1 MDRRSFLGV
10 RAAALT
16 IAPLAADAQRA
27 GNGGTRRGG
36 FSPSHQTCP
45 LPNLRRSRLSSTPRS
60 RSTLGFL
67 PNLSTLG
74 DVYLFSASGFNII
87 GGVAQPKAVVE
98 LIRFNGDGTLTG
110 GPATASINGTITR
123 SPAGGLG
130 SYTVATNCTGA
141 LDFGPPTHFTY
152 DFF

>member
-1 MDRRSFLGV
+1 MKKMVKQSLVVAMLALGMV
-10 RAAALT
+10 GVAQ
-16 IAPLAADAQRA
+16 ADNDD
-27 GNGGTRRGG
+27 NGKAC
-36 FSPSHQTCP
+36 S
-45 LPNLRRSRLSSTPRS
+45 
-60 RSTLGFL
+60 
-67 PNLSTLG
+67 LSTLG
-74 DVYLFSASGFNII
+74 DLYLFSASGFNII

-130 SYTVATNCTGA
+130 SYTVATNCTGT

-152 DFF
+152 DFFIAPKGAYLVMIQTGGPVPGVLQGTADKLSR

>member
-1 MDRRSFLGV
+1 MKRMAKQKLV
-10 RAAALT
+10 VAMLALSMVG
-16 IAPLAADAQRA
+16 LAQADNDD
-27 GNGGTRRGG
+27 NGKAC
-36 FSPSHQTCP
+36 S
-45 LPNLRRSRLSSTPRS
+45 
-60 RSTLGFL
+60 
-67 PNLSTLG
+67 LSTL
-74 DVYLFSASGFNII
+74 DSLYLFSASGFNII

-130 SYTVATNCTGA
+130 SYTVATNCTGT

-152 DFF
+152 DFFIAPKAAYLVMIQTGGPVPGVLQGTADKLSR

>member
-1 MDRRSFLGV
+1 MKKMAKQSLVVAILALGMV
-10 RAAALT
+10 G
-16 IAPLAADAQRA
+16 LAQADEDD
-27 GNGGTRRGG
+27 NGKGC
-36 FSPSHQTCP
+36 S
-45 LPNLRRSRLSSTPRS
+45 
-60 RSTLGFL
+60 
-67 PNLSTLG
+67 LSTLG

-152 DFF
+152 DFFIAPKAAYLVMIQTGGPVPGVLQGTADKLSR

>member
-1 MDRRSFLGV
+1 MQKMAKQKLV
-10 RAAALT
+10 VAAL
-16 IAPLAADAQRA
+16 ALGMVGLAQADEDD
-27 GNGGTRRGG
+27 NGKGC
-36 FSPSHQTCP
+36 S
-45 LPNLRRSRLSSTPRS
+45 
-60 RSTLGFL
+60 
-67 PNLSTLG
+67 LSTLG

-130 SYTVATNCTGA
+130 NYTVATNCTGA

-152 DFF
+152 DFFIAPKAAYLVMIQTGGPVPGVFQGTADKLSR

>member
-1 MDRRSFLGV
+1 MQKMAKQKLV
-10 RAAALT
+10 VAAL
-16 IAPLAADAQRA
+16 ALGMVGLAQADEDD
-27 GNGGTRRGG
+27 NGKGC
-36 FSPSHQTCP
+36 S
-45 LPNLRRSRLSSTPRS
+45 
-60 RSTLGFL
+60 
-67 PNLSTLG
+67 LSTLG

-130 SYTVATNCTGA
+130 NYTVATNCTGA

-152 DFF
+152 DFFIAPKAAYLVMIQTGGPVPGVLQGTADKLSR

>member
-1 MDRRSFLGV
+1 MKKMAKQSLVVAMLALGMV
-10 RAAALT
+10 GVAQ
-16 IAPLAADAQRA
+16 ADNDD
-27 GNGGTRRGG
+27 NGKAC
-36 FSPSHQTCP
+36 S
-45 LPNLRRSRLSSTPRS
+45 
-60 RSTLGFL
+60 
-67 PNLSTLG
+67 LSTLG
-74 DVYLFSASGFNII
+74 DLYLFSASGFNII

-130 SYTVATNCTGA
+130 SYTVATNCTGT

-152 DFF
+152 DFFIAPKAAYLVMIQTGGPVPGVLQGTADKLSR

>member
-1 MDRRSFLGV
+1 MKRMAKQKLVVAILALGMV
-10 RAAALT
+10 G
-16 IAPLAADAQRA
+16 LAQADNDD
-27 GNGGTRRGG
+27 NGKAC
-36 FSPSHQTCP
+36 S
-45 LPNLRRSRLSSTPRS
+45 
-60 RSTLGFL
+60 
-67 PNLSTLG
+67 LSTL
-74 DVYLFSASGFNII
+74 DSLYLFSASGFNII

-130 SYTVATNCTGA
+130 NYTAATNCTGT

-152 DFF
+152 DFFIAPKAAYLVMIQTGGPVPGVLQGTADKLSR